1 MAIEEHRRIALHR
14 AAAESWG
21 EENADTL
28 MDSIAPAGHEL
39 ATRQDIDGILAA
51 MDAMD
56 ERWDERLTAMDRQW
70 DERLTAMDQRWDE
83 RLTAMDQ
90 QWGERLD
97 SMDQRWDERL
107 TAMDRRWGERLDG
120 MDERWQIRTD
130 SLRDQLSAIIDRRVT
145 DAVNT
150 QTRALVISVLVALVA
165 ITGLA
170 FGLN

>member
-1 MAIEEHRRIALHR
+1 MAVEEHRRIALHR

-28 MDSIAPAGHEL
+28 MDSIAPSGHEL
-39 ATRQDIDGILAA
+39 ATRQDVDGILAS

-56 ERWDERLTAMDRQW
+56 ERWETRFQALEQRLDAV
-70 DERLTAMDQRWDE
+70 EQRWDE
-83 RLTAMDQ
+83 RLTAMD
-90 QWGERLD
+90 
-97 SMDQRWDERL
+97 
-107 TAMDRRWGERLDG
+107 
-120 MDERWQIRTD
+120 ERWQMRTD
-130 SLRDQLSAIIDRRVT
+130 SLRDQLSAIIDRRIT

-150 QTRALVISVLVALVA
+150 QTRALVISVLIALVA